1 MASSITGNKSYS
13 EILERIERREA
24 VVLTAEE
31 VSHLVEERD
40 RSSLVEV
47 DVVTTATRAV
57 MSGTYAVLSFSV
69 ADPGS
74 FQRAKKAWLN
84 GIPAQVGPCPNE
96 NLGVLDLI
104 VFGTAHS
111 SDRPDYGGG
120 HLFRDLVEGKT
131 IHVVVQKDGGDLL
144 QAEVGLENMP
154 QARMFGSRHAFKNY
168 SAFVNPG
175 SHPVRTIFHARD
187 FEPHCQGATFS
198 GCGQINPLKND
209 PLLETI
215 GIGTRILLNGAEGY
229 VLGMGTR
236 SSKERPNLSGFAD
249 MHKMSAEYM
258 GGFVTGMGPECICSL
273 AVPIPLVSPTI
284 LEEIA
289 RRDREIPLPVN
300 DINTRKVIGQADY
313 GSVWEDVDLEVEFD
327 PQQCRG
333 CRRCL
338 VEMACPM
345 RAVRYDQGARAAS
358 RDGSLCFHCGLC
370 VTECPNSAFRCH
382 LGALRMRTA
391 KGDLREVPVVLRQS
405 DKLRALKLSEE
416 LKERI
421 LDGSF
426 RMALPV
432 ERIG

>member
-1 MASSITGNKSYS
+1 MVSSKEFS
-13 EILERIERREA
+13 EILERIERGEA

-31 VSHLVEERD
+31 VSRLVEDEY
-40 RSSLVEV
+40 RSSLDEV

-57 MSGTYAVLSFSV
+57 MSGTYALLTFPV
-69 ADPGS
+69 AGPGS
-74 FQRAKKAWLN
+74 FLRAKNVWLN
-84 GIPAQVGPCPNE
+84 GISAQVGPCPNE
-96 NLGVLDLI
+96 KLGVLDMVI
-104 VFGTAHS
+104 FGTAHS
-111 SDRPDYGGG
+111 RDRPDYGGG

-131 IHVVVQKDGGDLL
+131 IQVEVQTDEGGLL
-144 QAEVGLENMP
+144 QAEVGLEDMP

-175 SHPVRTIFHARD
+175 DQPVRTIFHARG

-229 VLGMGTR
+229 VLGTGTR
-236 SSKERPNLSGFAD
+236 SSRDRPNLSGFAD
-249 MHKMSAEYM
+249 MHHMTAEYM
-258 GGFVTGMGPECICSL
+258 GGFVTGLGPECICSL
-273 AVPIPLVSPTI
+273 AVPVPVISSTI

-289 RRDREIPLPVN
+289 RRDREIALPVN
-300 DINTRKVIGQADY
+300 DINTRTVIGQANY
-313 GSVWEDVDLEVEFD
+313 GDVWGEDVDLEVEFD
-327 PQQCRG
+327 PEWCRG

-345 RAVRYDQGARAAS
+345 RAVRYDQEARVAT

-370 VTECPNSAFRCH
+370 VTECPNSAFRCR
-382 LGALRMRTA
+382 LGALQMKTSSGSVRS
-391 KGDLREVPVVLRQS
+391 VPVVLRQS
-405 DKLRALKLSEE
+405 DRLRAGKLSEE
-416 LKERI
+416 LKRRI

-426 RMALPV
+426 RVAPPI